1 MVARS
6 LKGSWLPLA
15 LVAGALVALAAWAS
29 LAGLAHAGA
38 NSVTAETVTVPP
50 GGSGTIQITAEAP
63 ANDLGAWEIDVEYHS
78 GAITVTGC
86 EAGSVGMNL
95 CDDTFVEPDM
105 FPPEPG
111 KVRVAGDDANGAS
124 GELVLATISFV
135 SVVGGVFPTQDGCA
149 EISVTVN
156 QFADPAGRETNPS
169 VTNGK
174 VCIQA
179 QAGANSVTAET
190 VTIAPGGSG
199 TIQITAEAPVNDLG
213 AWEIDVG
220 YHSGAILVTGCEA
233 GSVGMNRCDDTFV
246 EPNVFPPE
254 PGKVRVVGDDA
265 NGASGELVL
274 ATISFVSVV
283 GGVFP
288 TQDGC
293 AEISVTVNQFADPAG
308 RETNPSVTNGKV
320 CFQEAT
326 PEPTAAP
333 TSGPTATPA
342 DIPATGGPPASGSDI
357 AAYLLVAVG
366 LALAAS
372 GAFVVSRMR
381 RTEI

>member
-15 LVAGALVALAAWAS
+15 LVGGALVALAAWAS

-95 CDDTFVEPDM
+95 CDDTFVEPNV
-105 FPPEPG
+105 FPPGPG

-156 QFADPAGRETNPS
+156 RFADPAGN
-169 VTNGK
+169 
-174 VCIQA
+174 
-179 QAGANSVTAET
+179 
-190 VTIAPGGSG
+190 
-199 TIQITAEAPVNDLG
+199 
-213 AWEIDVG
+213 
-220 YHSGAILVTGCEA
+220 
-233 GSVGMNRCDDTFV
+233 
-246 EPNVFPPE
+246 
-254 PGKVRVVGDDA
+254 
-265 NGASGELVL
+265 
-274 ATISFVSVV
+274 
-283 GGVFP
+283 
-288 TQDGC
+288 
-293 AEISVTVNQFADPAG
+293 
-308 RETNPSVTNGKV
+308 ETNPSVTNGKV

-333 TSGPTATPA
+333 TATPA
-342 DIPATGGPPASGSDI
+342 GIPDTGGPPASGSDI
-357 AAYLLVAVG
+357 AAYLLGAFG

-372 GAFVVSRMR
+372 GALVVSRMR
-381 RTEI
+381 RREI